1 MGRKVI
7 IADDEIMICE
17 GIARVIPWEKL
28 GLELVKTVYDGRMLE
43 EALQEMEPDIVI
55 VDIEMPYQN
64 GIEVIRKFADAG
76 RRTQYIIVSAY
87 NEFEY
92 AQTAMAYGV
101 REYLLKPI
109 SRDDL
114 LKALANC
121 TKRLLEEQGRRQLYS
136 MIQANESVVVSALR
150 LEMLRDLI
158 LGISHREETAYQYCG
173 MEQLEEQDC
182 RLVVLMSEQDDSEIY
197 NPIAFKELGELFLAG
212 AHVRYSTIVENMCVV
227 LVGEL
232 DVEKLYRLTGEF
244 KEKYKQIYAGD
255 AFVVISDICKV
266 GEIREEF
273 LKSAEI
279 CKNSVE
285 FGSGETVLA
294 CNGKGA
300 VVAERDRLHLEQYE
314 DIVMDIRLKNEE
326 QMRAKVRELLERMQA
341 LSWGLDSIRMVCL
354 EFCFRIYS
362 KCGPLPDRDMTAI
375 VQRIQRSVDLEEL
388 EQRMVHFFLEI
399 SREEC
404 GRQMVKSEPI
414 VEKIKEIV
422 EAEYMDADLNIRKLA
437 TTRLYLSPDYI
448 GRIFKKQTSMSITR
462 YITAVRIEKA
472 KAMLKQGDCKIFEV
486 ALQCGFGYNSQ
497 YFSQIFKKFTGVLP
511 SEYENAKG

>member
-7 IADDEIMICE
+7 IADDEVMICE

-28 GLELVKTVYDGRMLE
+28 GLELVKTVYDGKMLE
-43 EALQEMEPDIVI
+43 EALLESEPDIVI
-55 VDIEMPYQN
+55 TDIEMPYQN

-76 RRTQYIIVSAY
+76 RMTQYIIVSAY

-114 LKALANC
+114 VGALTNC
-121 TKRLLEEQGRRQLYS
+121 MKRIREEQGKRQLYG
-136 MIQANESVVVSALR
+136 MIKANESVVVSALR
-150 LEMLRDLI
+150 MEMLRDLL
-158 LGISHREETAYQYCG
+158 LGFGHRDEAAYQYCG
-173 MEQLEEQDC
+173 MERMEGQEC

-212 AHVRYSTIVENMCVV
+212 AHVLYSTIVEDMCVLIV
-227 LVGEL
+227 DEL
-232 DVEKLYRLTGEF
+232 DVGKLSRLTREF

-255 AFVVISDICKV
+255 AFVVISNICKV
-266 GEIREEF
+266 GDVRDEF

-285 FGSGETVLA
+285 YGSGETVVA
-294 CNGKGA
+294 GVGNGAA
-300 VVAERDRLHLEQYE
+300 VADRNKLHLERY
-314 DIVMDIRLKNEE
+314 DDVVMDIRLKNEE
-326 QMRAKVRELLERMQA
+326 QVASKVHELLEKMQA
-341 LSWGLDSIRMVCL
+341 LSWSKDSIRLTCM
-354 EFCFRIYS
+354 EFGLRIYS
-362 KCGPLPDRDMTAI
+362 KCSASPGRDMTAFI
-375 VQRIQRSVDLEEL
+375 QRIQGAANLWELEEKL
-388 EQRMVHFFLEI
+388 IRFFLEI
-399 SREEC
+399 PAGEAGAE
-404 GRQMVKSEPI
+404 QVKTEPI

-422 EAEYMDADLNIRKLA
+422 EAEYMDTDLSIRKMA

-448 GRIFKKQTSMSITR
+448 GRIFKKKMSMSITR
-462 YITAVRIEKA
+462 YITLVRLEKA
-472 KAMLKQGDCKIFEV
+472 KAMLRQGDKKVFEV

-511 SEYENAKG
+511 SEYENARD